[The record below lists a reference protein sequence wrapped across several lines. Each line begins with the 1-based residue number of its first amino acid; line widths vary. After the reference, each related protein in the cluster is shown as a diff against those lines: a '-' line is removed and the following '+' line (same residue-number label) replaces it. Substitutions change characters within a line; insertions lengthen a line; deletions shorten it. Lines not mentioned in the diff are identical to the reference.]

1 METTVRLRITLINP
15 PAGVD
20 FGVQK
25 GRGGTYETIGKVRS
39 NGGILT
45 FDITVGLKPGPTAA
59 AVDFSGPLVQGPPGG
74 RFLYLDIG
82 TYAGQPESCWSRRLK
97 IPLTGITQVALER
110 LAANPETVLET
121 RIAGTARDG
130 GPTCGTVKPF
140 HGWIPIAG

>member
-1 METTVRLRITLINP
+1 METALRLRIMLINP

-25 GRGGTYETIGKVRS
+25 GRGGAYETVCKVRS
-39 NGGILT
+39 TGGIHT
-45 FDITVGLKPGPTAA
+45 FDIEVGLKPGPTAA
-59 AVDFSGPLVQGPPGG
+59 DADFSGPLVQGPRGG

-82 TYAGQPESCWSRRLK
+82 TVAGQVDSCWSRRLK
-97 IPLTGITQVALER
+97 IPLTGITQVALDR
-110 LAANPETVLET
+110 LAAQPDTVLET

-140 HGWIPIAG
+140 HGWIPINP